1 MSALEVLCHT
11 PAVGPTLAVTADN
24 GTERDTFTT
33 ETSEHRR
40 KHEQEDES
48 EAEKTMTM
56 TLVMPTADTV
66 RYTLI
71 DSTLGRILLTSDG
84 DHLTGLY
91 LDDFD
96 QVLQR
101 LETTVGAE
109 PVSDDDLALFA
120 AAGDQLAEYLAGT
133 RTAFDLPLAPRGT
146 EFQRDVW
153 QALTTISYGA
163 TAGYGELAAWI
174 NRPSAARAVGAANGR
189 NPISIIVPCHR
200 VIGANGALTGYAW
213 GEEKKRTLLELEAG
227 H

>member
-1 MSALEVLCHT
+1 M
-11 PAVGPTLAVTADN
+11 
-24 GTERDTFTT
+24 
-33 ETSEHRR
+33 
-40 KHEQEDES
+40 
-48 EAEKTMTM
+48 TMTM
-56 TLVMPTADTV
+56 TQPTVDTV
-66 RYTLI
+66 RYTII

-96 QVLQR
+96 RILQR
-101 LETTVGAE
+101 LGKASGAQ
-109 PVSDDDLALFA
+109 PIGDDKLALFA
-120 AAGDQLAEYLAGT
+120 AVGDQLAEYLAGT
-133 RTAFDLPLAPRGT
+133 RTAFDLPLAPTGT

-153 QALTTISYGA
+153 RALTTIPYGT

-174 NRPSAARAVGAANGR
+174 DRPTAARAVGAANGR

-213 GEEKKRTLLELEAG
+213 GEEKKRRLLDLEAG